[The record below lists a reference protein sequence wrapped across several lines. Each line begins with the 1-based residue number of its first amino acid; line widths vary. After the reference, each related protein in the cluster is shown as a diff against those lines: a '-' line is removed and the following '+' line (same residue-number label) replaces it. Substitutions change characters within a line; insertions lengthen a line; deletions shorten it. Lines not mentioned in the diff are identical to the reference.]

1 VLTSVIRPVACAGIP
16 VRAAGFLV
24 AGTLA
29 SGTPPSLSKVI
40 SGSVPKGRRHDR
52 VMRFWRRPIVPLLAA
67 LAVVLLGAA
76 SASGVD
82 QMAKTNLTNAASV
95 TIPDV
100 PADGRPPLRQLVML
114 GLADGSLPGGFP
126 YDELR
131 EEKYDE
137 NYPETLHLG
146 PAATQPR

>member
-1 VLTSVIRPVACAGIP
+1 
-16 VRAAGFLV
+16 
-24 AGTLA
+24 
-29 SGTPPSLSKVI
+29 
-40 SGSVPKGRRHDR
+40 
-52 VMRFWRRPIVPLLAA
+52 MRFWRRPIVPVLAA

-82 QMAKTNLTNAASV
+82 QMANPNVTNAASLTTSAPV

-100 PADGRPPLRQLVML
+100 PADSRPPLRHLVML

-126 YDELR
+126 YDEPR

-137 NYPETLHLG
+137 NYLEALHLG
-146 PAATQPR
+146 PGTPQPR